1 MRIVTLNGRGVV
13 AVLKD
18 GIGVSSACM
27 RWIMK
32 VVVVVVV
39 AVVVIFLSIV
49 IVVGMVV
56 TGFVVVVVVVG
67 GMIGPAMRGFVMS

>member
-32 VVVVVVV
+32 VVVVVVT
-39 AVVVIFLSIV
+39 VVVIFLSIV

>member
-32 VVVVVVV
+32 VVVVVT
-39 AVVVIFLSIV
+39 VVVIFLSIV